1 MKKLWPCTGTGRGT
15 RTGIG
20 TVKIN
25 AHEMS
30 NAKNNQI
37 NLRKEHIL
45 RKSSINLWIP
55 MLLIAHAAVGT
66 MIKTENKEQSENMQ
80 HIVTESNQIIFNDT
94 EHISHATEIQKA
106 VCTVTAGEVRASAEA
121 VTTKTLKG
129 VCGSDEMKHAFSDLK
144 NKLYHELE
152 EIKKILRSLRYKC
165 GTEMVLNQNQQNN
178 NIDKNIVKM
187 TTTFKPEKFQTI
199 ASDLKSNDISNR
211 ISSKMKSLSSE
222 EPVTARDRLL
232 NNVRQINKAGLP
244 DQTSA
249 DLRVFTYHWKIE
261 MFTKRLDNQNGAI
274 MDSPTFTVGGRAL
287 CIRAHFHHLHRDF
300 LYLQLIEAKSA
311 LPSTSSITLDMGNI
325 FKEIAN
331 ENNFNFKHRISVLDQ
346 NHQGSKDLVSQ
357 EYSNLEA
364 GFLIPNTALLESPY
378 LKHDTLLI
386 QIFLYL

>member
-1 MKKLWPCTGTGRGT
+1 
-15 RTGIG
+15 
-20 TVKIN
+20 
-25 AHEMS
+25 MS
-30 NAKNNQI
+30 IANNNNQV
-37 NLRKEHIL
+37 NLRKEYTL
-45 RKSSINLWIP
+45 RKPSINLWIS
-55 MLLIAHAAVGT
+55 MLLIAHAAAAT

-80 HIVTESNQIIFNDT
+80 HIVTESNQITFNDT
-94 EHISHATEIQKA
+94 EHISQAAEIQKA

-152 EIKKILRSLRYKC
+152 EIKRILRSLRYKC

-178 NIDKNIVKM
+178 NIDKNFVKM
-187 TTTFKPEKFQTI
+187 TTTYKPEKFQTI
-199 ASDLKSNDISNR
+199 VSDLKSNDISNR
-211 ISSKMKSLSSE
+211 ISSKLKSLSSE
-222 EPVTARDRLL
+222 ETVTAKDRLL
-232 NNVRQINKAGLP
+232 NNLKQINKAGLP
-244 DQTSA
+244 DQISG
-249 DLRVFTYHWKIE
+249 DLKVFTYHWKIE
-261 MFTKRLDNQNGAI
+261 MFTKRLENQNSAI
-274 MDSPTFTVGGRAL
+274 MDSPTFTVAGRAL

-300 LYLQLIEAKSA
+300 LYLQLIEPKST
-311 LPSTSSITLDMGNI
+311 LSSTSSITLDMGNI

-331 ENNFNFKHRISVLDQ
+331 ENNLNFKHRISVLDQ